1 MASVKIPSQLRG
13 KKIPSVE
20 DFVSKVEALVKKRE
34 AESLYAIAAANYSSS
49 LSTNIEPFPI
59 STVEKKVESQEIVL
73 PYSDNDNADEPS
85 TSSVNLPSAT
95 Y

>member
-20 DFVSKVEALVKKRE
+20 DFVSKVEALVKTRE

-49 LSTNIEPFPI
+49 LSTNIEP
-59 STVEKKVESQEIVL
+59 STVEKKVESQEIIL
-73 PYSDNDNADEPS
+73 PYSDDNADEPS

>member
-34 AESLYAIAAANYSSS
+34 VERLYAIAAANYSSS
-49 LSTNIEPFPI
+49 LSTNIEHFP
-59 STVEKKVESQEIVL
+59 STVEKIAESQEIIL
-73 PYSDNDNADEPS
+73 PYSDDNADEPS
-85 TSSVNLPSAT
+85 TSSVNLPSAS

>member
-20 DFVSKVEALVKKRE
+20 DFVSRVEALVKKRE

-49 LSTNIEPFPI
+49 LSTNIEHFP